1 MTAEAFQE
9 PRESLRSDAAYI
21 SLFVYP
27 SCNPDLISESLGL
40 VPTESH
46 RKGGIIISP
55 GGRRRV
61 VARNIWC
68 LRSYPNVDSVEL
80 CDHISWMCEQ
90 VLPVRDKLRELSLSG
105 TLVRLVA
112 AKWDTNV
119 VEIGPIALATVAELG
134 LGLTLSV
141 LDYRDD

>member
-1 MTAEAFQE
+1 
-9 PRESLRSDAAYI
+9 
-21 SLFVYP
+21 
-27 SCNPDLISESLGL
+27 
-40 VPTESH
+40 
-46 RKGGIIISP
+46 
-55 GGRRRV
+55 
-61 VARNIWC
+61 
-68 LRSYPNVDSVEL
+68 
-80 CDHISWMCEQ
+80 MCEQ